1 MQTANEI
8 INCYYK
14 FNYIYIVQGSTL
26 RVAQLSGQVKCHF
39 SQVNDI
45 IILGVRG
52 K

>member
-14 FNYIYIVQGSTL
+14 FNYNIVQGSTL